1 MVCKRDTFVASSERM
16 PRVGEVLLLW
26 PVVVSKSGVRRRRRR
41 QHRWTT
47 SVAGATAGRGLVA
60 AAATAARRRR
70 LQVGRVVEPAVID
83 VEATRR
89 RRTTRLFRLLGRM
102 HAHRQTYT
110 RPNIHTKTLHTTSRL
125 HFLMHC
131 CLTKILSQ
139 KENHNNADHLE
150 NAYWNC
156 VCICVHLCV
165 AEMHIQA
172 SAYTHWT
179 DLLISTINIYAYNQ
193 SSVHICPS
201 NQVISLFC
209 PNNRW
214 RIAQIVLIWSY
225 TIKSRFWNRGRPNN
239 CFVRTSYTKI
249 RWNNAK

>member
-131 CLTKILSQ
+131 CLPFNALTILTKNPEPEKKITI
-139 KENHNNADHLE
+139 EMWANAQRDGSP
-150 NAYWNC
+150 
-156 VCICVHLCV
+156 
-165 AEMHIQA
+165 AE
-172 SAYTHWT
+172 Y
-179 DLLISTINIYAYNQ
+179 
-193 SSVHICPS
+193 
-201 NQVISLFC
+201 
-209 PNNRW
+209 R
-214 RIAQIVLIWSY
+214 
-225 TIKSRFWNRGRPNN
+225 
-239 CFVRTSYTKI
+239 
-249 RWNNAK
+249 